1 MNYLS
6 IALYIFSVSIG
17 FFTIYMSYEM
27 SKKYKLKYL
36 SIYLYFLISFYILG
50 FFNLIGRYLAITALS
65 GQPQQTRMLVNYLFG
80 FMNFPFVVFS
90 IYLLL
95 YLMRGLLG
103 KENLPTF
110 NKFYFGFWA
119 AVFLGQ
125 VLLTKNYFDTNDDR
139 LLRYFYQSIN
149 LASMIGF
156 FLIALYILVKS
167 RDLTD
172 MNQRKAVK
180 NFGLIYLLC
189 FGFTFTVTS
198 KFVLPYFGP
207 FKALIMVFLYF
218 TLNLPPLLYL
228 RFFLNKYYLEPL
240 VQPDFEAELQGFFSK
255 RDISKREQEIILLM
269 LKGKSNNEIMKELFI
284 SLHTVKNHIYNIY
297 QKLGV
302 RNRLQINN
310 LIRKYLQSERSE

>member
-1 MNYLS
+1 MNYFS

-17 FFTIYMSYEM
+17 FSTIYIAYEM
-27 SKKYKLKYL
+27 SRKYRLKYL
-36 SIYLYFLISFYILG
+36 STYLYFLISFYILG
-50 FFNLIGRYLAITALS
+50 FFNLIGRYLALTALG

-90 IYLLL
+90 IYLFL
-95 YLMRGLLG
+95 YLMRGFLE
-103 KENLPTF
+103 KESLPTF

-125 VLLTKNYFDTNDDR
+125 VLLTKNYFDTNNDQ

-149 LASMIGF
+149 LASIVGF
-156 FLIALYILVKS
+156 CLIALYMLVKS

-172 MNQRKAVK
+172 MNQRTAAK

-189 FGFTFTVTS
+189 FGFVFTVTS
-198 KFVLPYFGP
+198 KFILPYFGP
-207 FKALIMVFLYF
+207 FKVLIIIFLFF

-228 RFFLNKYYLEPL
+228 RLYLNKYHLAPL
-240 VQPDFEAELQGFFSK
+240 AQPDTEAELQGFFSK
-255 RDISKREQEIILLM
+255 HEISKREQEIIRLM

-297 QKLGV
+297 QKLEV
-302 RNRLQINN
+302 KNRLQINN
-310 LIRKYLQSERSE
+310 LIRKYLQGEMAE

>member
-1 MNYLS
+1 
-6 IALYIFSVSIG
+6 
-17 FFTIYMSYEM
+17 
-27 SKKYKLKYL
+27 
-36 SIYLYFLISFYILG
+36 
-50 FFNLIGRYLAITALS
+50 
-65 GQPQQTRMLVNYLFG
+65 MLVNYLFG

>member
-17 FFTIYMSYEM
+17 FSTIYITYEM
-27 SKKYKLKYL
+27 SRKYKLKYL
-36 SIYLYFLISFYILG
+36 STYLYFLISFYILG

-65 GQPQQTRMLVNYLFG
+65 GQPQQTQMLVNYLFG

-90 IYLLL
+90 IYLLF
-95 YLMRGLLG
+95 YLMRGLLE

-110 NKFYFGFWA
+110 NRFYFVFWA

-125 VLLTKNYFDTNDDR
+125 VLLTKDYFDTNDDR

-149 LASMIGF
+149 LVSMIGF
-156 FLIALYILVKS
+156 CLIALYIFVKS
-167 RDLTD
+167 RELTD
-172 MNQRKAVK
+172 INQRKAAK

-189 FGFTFTVTS
+189 FGFTFTITS
-198 KFVLPYFGP
+198 KFILPYFGP
-207 FKALIMVFLYF
+207 FKALIMIFLYF

-240 VQPDFEAELQGFFSK
+240 VQPNTEAELQSFFSK
-255 RDISKREQEIILLM
+255 HEISKREQEIILLM
-269 LKGKSNNEIMKELFI
+269 LKGKSNNDIMKELFI

-302 RNRLQINN
+302 KNRLQINN
-310 LIRKYLQSERSE
+310 LIRKYLQGKG

>member
-17 FFTIYMSYEM
+17 FSTIYITYEM
-27 SKKYKLKYL
+27 SRKYRLKYL
-36 SIYLYFLISFYILG
+36 STYLYFLISFYILG
-50 FFNLIGRYLAITALS
+50 FFNLIGRYFALTALG
-65 GQPQQTRMLVNYLFG
+65 GQPQQTKMLVNYLFG

-90 IYLLL
+90 IYLFL
-95 YLMRGLLG
+95 YLMRGFLE
-103 KENLPTF
+103 KENLPAF

-125 VLLTKNYFDTNDDR
+125 VLLTKNYFDTNDDQ

-149 LASMIGF
+149 LASIIGF
-156 FLIALYILVKS
+156 CLIALYILLKS

-172 MNQRKAVK
+172 INHRKAAK
-180 NFGLIYLLC
+180 NFGIIYLLC
-189 FGFTFTVTS
+189 FGFAMTLTS
-198 KFVLPYFGP
+198 KFILPYFGP
-207 FKALIMVFLYF
+207 FKALILIFLYF

-228 RFFLNKYYLEPL
+228 RFFLNKYYLAPL
-240 VQPDFEAELQGFFSK
+240 IQPDTETELQGFFSK
-255 RDISKREQEIILLM
+255 HEISKREQEIIHLM
-269 LKGKSNNEIMKELFI
+269 LKGKSNNDIMKELFI

-302 RNRLQINN
+302 KNRLQINN
-310 LIRKYLQSERSE
+310 LIRKYLQGERAE

>member
-17 FFTIYMSYEM
+17 FSTIYITYEM
-27 SKKYKLKYL
+27 SRKYKLKYL
-36 SIYLYFLISFYILG
+36 STYLYFLISFYILG
-50 FFNLIGRYLAITALS
+50 FFNLIGRYFALTALG

-90 IYLLL
+90 IYLFL
-95 YLMRGLLG
+95 YLMRGFLE

-125 VLLTKNYFDTNDDR
+125 VLLTKNYFDTNNDR

-149 LASMIGF
+149 LASIICF

-167 RDLTD
+167 RDLMD
-172 MNQRKAVK
+172 KNQRKAAK

-189 FGFTFTVTS
+189 FGFTMTLTS
-198 KFVLPYFGP
+198 KFFLPYFGP
-207 FKALIMVFLYF
+207 FKALILVFFYF
-218 TLNLPPLLYL
+218 TLNLLPLLYL
-228 RFFLNKYYLEPL
+228 RFFLNKYYLAPL
-240 VQPDFEAELQGFFSK
+240 VQPEAETELQGFFK
-255 RDISKREQEIILLM
+255 KYDVSKREQEIIRLL
-269 LKGKSNNEIMKELFI
+269 LKGKSNNDIRKELFI

-302 RNRLQINN
+302 KNRLQINN
-310 LIRKYLQSERSE
+310 LIRKCLQDERSE